1 MTVTARRPEAVAVIT
16 GASRGIGAGLAQ
28 EFAAAGLRLGLC
40 ARTAPALPDGPDVV
54 ARTLDVGDE
63 DAVAAFCDEVAQR
76 LGPIDIWI
84 NNAGLLGPVKPLRDT
99 DPGDIEPV
107 LRVNIMG
114 VIHGSRAFIRHRR
127 AVGGGGVLLNISSG
141 AAQQAPASWLSY
153 GASKA
158 AVNNLTNVIHVEEA
172 ESGLRAYA
180 VAPGMM
186 ESGMQEQLRATPETD
201 FPGRQRFVDAKQQGR
216 FNSPAWVARH
226 LLDVA
231 TGDAR
236 PPVVW
241 KVPDEY

>member
-1 MTVTARRPEAVAVIT
+1 LTVPARRPEAVAVIT
-16 GASRGIGAGLAQ
+16 GASRGIGAGVAQ

-40 ARTAPALPDGPDVV
+40 ARTAPVLPDGPDVV

-63 DAVAAFCDEVAQR
+63 EAVTAFCDEVAGR

-99 DPGDIEPV
+99 DPADIEPV
-107 LRVNIMG
+107 LRVNVMG

-127 AVGGGGVLLNISSG
+127 SVGGGGVLLNISSG

-158 AVNNLTNVIHVEEA
+158 AVNNLTNVIQVEEA
-172 ESGLRAYA
+172 DTGLRAYA

-186 ESGMQEQLRATPETD
+186 ESGMQEQLRSTPESD

-216 FNSPAWVARH
+216 FNSPSWVAQH

-241 KVPDEY
+241 RVPDEY